1 MGFSNAVLVEESTDQ
16 SLDVS
21 ALNDSCLVLLA
32 NPMASL
38 WEESDSY
45 VPGWGGFQNALVV
58 DGTRLTLEQEPA

>member
-45 VPGWGGFQNALVV
+45 VPG
-58 DGTRLTLEQEPA
+58 